1 MATEKDFLEILK
13 FSSSM
18 GDVSTALGNAMY
30 GVNHNN
36 EAIALKSHRNRGGY
50 TFFTRPQL
58 CLTSTNLAYSRMFIH
73 LLDKEQN
80 SVLSFV
86 RRTLDPRLMG
96 SKEIVFGNVDSTVGA
111 VYKAQPLGAKNGP
124 IFLDNDNIFIP
135 LLSNSIK
142 SISGFPDPALP
153 TYASSENIRGGQ
165 WIIGDGHLDIFR
177 SYDVSVTF
185 EDYYGIPIIL
195 LFNYWINYIAEVFSN
210 TGMQPYPDMIAYN
223 EIDYN
228 TRIYRLIMDETNRY
242 VRMIYACG
250 AAFPSSIDMGRMFNY
265 NRDNVYGEDVA
276 DVNITFKCVGA
287 NYNDPILIDEF
298 NKTVCIG
305 NPKLKEARINLLL
318 GKSNDEIVV
327 NNYVKIPFAF
337 KQYFNFRGYPLI
349 NPNTMELEWYI
360 STTSTTYKH
369 VANLLK
375 STPKYQQT
383 RPDRLKKEAK
393 RKEAFVSKTTSNVDV
408 MTKSDYEGTENKT
421 YKREDLT

>member
-228 TRIYRLIMDETNRY
+228 TRIYRLI
-242 VRMIYACG
+242 
-250 AAFPSSIDMGRMFNY
+250 
-265 NRDNVYGEDVA
+265 
-276 DVNITFKCVGA
+276 
-287 NYNDPILIDEF
+287 
-298 NKTVCIG
+298 TVSYTHLTL
-305 NPKLKEARINLLL
+305 P
-318 GKSNDEIVV
+318 
-327 NNYVKIPFAF
+327 
-337 KQYFNFRGYPLI
+337 
-349 NPNTMELEWYI
+349 
-360 STTSTTYKH
+360 TT
-369 VANLLK
+369 
-375 STPKYQQT
+375 
-383 RPDRLKKEAK
+383 
-393 RKEAFVSKTTSNVDV
+393 
-408 MTKSDYEGTENKT
+408 
-421 YKREDLT
+421 